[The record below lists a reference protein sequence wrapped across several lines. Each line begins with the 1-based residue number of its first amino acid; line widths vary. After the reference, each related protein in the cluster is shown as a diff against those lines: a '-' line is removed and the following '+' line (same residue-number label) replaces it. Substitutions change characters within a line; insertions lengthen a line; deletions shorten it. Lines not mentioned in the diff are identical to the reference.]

1 MKSRQYTIRGVSEKL
16 DSLFRE
22 QAQKYGTSLNALL
35 LDALSRG
42 LGADQEQVVSHD
54 MDDLVGTWVEDE
66 AFDQAV
72 AAFETV
78 DENLWR

>member
-42 LGADQEQVVSHD
+42 LGADQ
-54 MDDLVGTWVEDE
+54 
-66 AFDQAV
+66 AV